1 VIQRERLELIGHPVS
16 QSLSPAMQNAALEA
30 AGMSLR
36 YEALDVAPENLDA
49 TLAEL
54 AKVPCGGNF
63 TMPHKKAAMHSMRVI
78 SDVAQH
84 VGAVNTFW
92 GDGYGALDGDN
103 TDVVGFDGAA
113 RDLMGGI
120 SEGIRV
126 AILGAGGAAAAAL
139 TAIDEWPGAT
149 ASVHARD
156 LARAM
161 AMRMR
166 HSAVVRAC
174 SMRDP
179 CLGDA
184 NLIVNATPVGMA
196 GEEMPIEIDG
206 LRPDAFV
213 LDLVYAP
220 NETALVRE
228 TRARGHKSADGLR
241 MLLHQ
246 GAAAFKL
253 WFHQKPDESVMWS
266 ALLRGAGRSETPG
279 Q

>member
-1 VIQRERLELIGHPVS
+1 MIHRERLVLIGHPVS
-16 QSLSPAMQNAALEA
+16 QSLSPAMHNAALEA
-30 AGMSLR
+30 AGMDLR

-84 VGAVNTFW
+84 VGAINTFW

-103 TDVVGFDGAA
+103 TDVAGFDGAA
-113 RDLMGGI
+113 RDLLGEI
-120 SEGIRV
+120 PEGIRV

-161 AMRMR
+161 SMRMR

-179 CLGDA
+179 CLREA
-184 NLIVNATPVGMA
+184 NLVVNATPVGMA
-196 GEEMPIEIDG
+196 GDEMPIELDG
-206 LRPDAFV
+206 LRPDAFI
-213 LDLVYAP
+213 LDLVYSP
-220 NETALVRE
+220 SETALVRE

-246 GAAAFKL
+246 GVAAFEL
-253 WFHQKPDESVMWS
+253 WFHQKPDAGVMWS
-266 ALLRGAGRSETPG
+266 ALLRATGRSEAATG
-279 Q
+279 

>member
-1 VIQRERLELIGHPVS
+1 MIHRERLVLIGHPVS
-16 QSLSPAMQNAALEA
+16 QSLSPAMHNAALEA
-30 AGMSLR
+30 AGMDLR

-84 VGAVNTFW
+84 VGAINTFW

-103 TDVVGFDGAA
+103 TDVAGFGGAA
-113 RDLMGGI
+113 RDLLGEI
-120 SEGIRV
+120 PEGIRV

-161 AMRMR
+161 SMRMR

-179 CLGDA
+179 CLREA
-184 NLIVNATPVGMA
+184 NLVVNATPVGMA
-196 GEEMPIEIDG
+196 GNEMPIELDG
-206 LRPDAFV
+206 LRPDAFI
-213 LDLVYAP
+213 LDLVYSP
-220 NETALVRE
+220 SETALVRE

-246 GAAAFKL
+246 GVAAFEL
-253 WFHQKPDESVMWS
+253 WFHQKPDAGVMWS
-266 ALLRGAGRSETPG
+266 ALLRATGRSEAATG
-279 Q
+279 

>member
-1 VIQRERLELIGHPVS
+1 MTQRERLVLIGHPVS

-49 TLAEL
+49 ALAEL

-113 RDLMGGI
+113 RDLMGGTP
-120 SEGIRV
+120 EGIRV

-139 TAIDEWPGAT
+139 TAIDEWPGVT

-179 CLGDA
+179 SLGDA
-184 NLIVNATPVGMA
+184 NLIVNATPVGMV

-206 LRPDAFV
+206 LRPDAFI
-213 LDLVYAP
+213 LDLVYTP

-246 GAAAFKL
+246 GAAAFEL
-253 WFHQKPDESVMWS
+253 WFHQKPDEGVMWS
-266 ALLRGAGRSETPG
+266 ALLRGAGRSEAPG
-279 Q
+279 P

>member
-1 VIQRERLELIGHPVS
+1 MIHRERLVLIGHPVS
-16 QSLSPAMQNAALEA
+16 QSLSPAMHNAALEA
-30 AGMSLR
+30 AGMDLR
-36 YEALDVAPENLDA
+36 YEALDVAPDNLDA

-54 AKVPCGGNF
+54 AKVSCGGNF

-84 VGAVNTFW
+84 VGAINTFW

-103 TDVVGFDGAA
+103 TDVAGFDGAA
-113 RDLMGGI
+113 RDLLGEI
-120 SEGIRV
+120 PEGIRV

-161 AMRMR
+161 SMRMR

-179 CLGDA
+179 SLGEA
-184 NLIVNATPVGMA
+184 NLVVNATPVGMV
-196 GEEMPIEIDG
+196 GDEMPIELDG
-206 LRPDAFV
+206 LRPDAFI
-213 LDLVYAP
+213 LDLVYTP

-228 TRARGHKSADGLR
+228 TRTRGHKSADGLR

-246 GAAAFKL
+246 GVAAFEL
-253 WFHQKPDESVMWS
+253 WFHQKPDAGVMWN
-266 ALLRGAGRSETPG
+266 AMLRASGRSEAAER
-279 Q
+279 